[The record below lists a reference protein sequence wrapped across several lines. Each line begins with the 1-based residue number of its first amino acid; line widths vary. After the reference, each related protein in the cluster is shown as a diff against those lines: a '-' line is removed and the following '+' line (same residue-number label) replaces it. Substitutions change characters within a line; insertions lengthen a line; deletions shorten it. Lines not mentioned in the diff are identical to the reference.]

1 MVRHSRLCGQAILN
15 YLQEKGYPEV
25 ALHFVN
31 DNKTKFKLA
40 LACGNIQIALSVA
53 NEIGDE
59 AWKQLGIEALRQGN
73 HEVVEMSYQKTKDF
87 ERLSFLYLIT
97 GNTEKL
103 RKMLKI
109 AEMRND
115 VMSRYHNA
123 LYLGD
128 AEERVKVLESTNNLS
143 LAYLAASTHGL
154 INDADRIKEYLES
167 GNIPV
172 PEVNINATLLQPPTP
187 IYKSENWPLL
197 AVGKSTLLDL
207 TNTGASSSVSK
218 VVDDDGDIDA
228 AATGENGWDDDDGLL
243 DDEEDKKKIAPIAN
257 GAIKSGKGWDEDD
270 DLDLSDDES
279 APTSPHNNGS
289 NSLSSSQ
296 SFVAPSAG
304 VSPTASWVSDT
315 SLTSIHLA
323 AGSVETGLNLLNRQ
337 VAAVNTSL
345 LKSGAISLFI
355 ATKAKPLPALT
366 LKIPPLLDMLKQ
378 AYKSFTAAQ
387 FQECKELLE
396 TILHTIPLTYAPT
409 RTESN
414 DLKELI
420 DVSREYITA
429 VRVKAAITNAGEDIT
444 RGLELAA
451 YFTHCN
457 LQPAHLLL
465 SLKTAM
471 ANAFKN
477 KNFINAAS
485 FARRLLE
492 LPDISTERHAET
504 RSKAQKVLQK
514 CEQQGRNEYKIDYD
528 EMNPFSLDCATLK
541 PIYKGSQSVKC
552 SYCSS
557 NYTPEYKGKLCV
569 TCSLCVVGVE
579 TVGLAT
585 PARK

>member
-1 MVRHSRLCGQAILN
+1 
-15 YLQEKGYPEV
+15 
-25 ALHFVN
+25 
-31 DNKTKFKLA
+31 
-40 LACGNIQIALSVA
+40 
-53 NEIGDE
+53 
-59 AWKQLGIEALRQGN
+59 
-73 HEVVEMSYQKTKDF
+73 
-87 ERLSFLYLIT
+87 
-97 GNTEKL
+97 
-103 RKMLKI
+103 MLKI

-154 INDADRIKEYLES
+154 NNDADRIKEYLES

-197 AVGKSTLLDL
+197 AVGKSSLLDL

-218 VVDDDGDIDA
+218 VVDDDADIDA

-243 DDEEDKKKIAPIAN
+243 DDEEDKKKKAPIAN
-257 GAIKSGKGWDEDD
+257 GATKSGKGWDEDD

-279 APTSPHNNGS
+279 APTSPHNGS
-289 NSLSSSQ
+289 NSSSSGQ
-296 SFVAPSAG
+296 SFAAPSAG

-315 SLTSIHLA
+315 SLTSVHLA

-345 LKSGAISLFI
+345 LKSGAISLFVGSSCYLPGLPLVPANRSFI
-355 ATKAKPLPALT
+355 FSNNTTTTTKAKPLPALT
-366 LKIPPLLDMLKQ
+366 LKIPPLLEMLKQ
-378 AYKSFTAAQ
+378 AYKSFTSAQ
-387 FQECKELLE
+387 FQECKDLLE

-429 VRVKAAITNAGEDIT
+429 VRVKAAITSAGDDIT

-457 LQPAHLLL
+457 LQPSHLLL
-465 SLKTAM
+465 ALKTAM

-492 LPDISTERHAET
+492 LPDISTERQQKHVQKHKKYYKNVNN
-504 RSKAQKVLQK
+504 KA
-514 CEQQGRNEYKIDYD
+514 
-528 EMNPFSLDCATLK
+528 EMNIK
-541 PIYKGSQSVKC
+541 
-552 SYCSS
+552 
-557 NYTPEYKGKLCV
+557 
-569 TCSLCVVGVE
+569 
-579 TVGLAT
+579 
-585 PARK
+585 